1 MNRVVKI
8 IIILICIL
16 IIIGSAWWYINKKN
30 KKIEIS
36 EYEPEEEISQAQERE
51 TLISLYFKSKNT
63 GEIEPEARLMDVK
76 ELVKEPYKTLM
87 NLLMEG
93 PKNNNFETLIPEG
106 TKINKMNLNNDTLII
121 DFSKEFIE
129 KHKGAKEAEK
139 ETVDSI
145 VKTMT
150 ELTEVNSIKI
160 LIDGEEN
167 KAFLDNQIT
176 FENEFAREE

>member
-1 MNRVVKI
+1 
-8 IIILICIL
+8 
-16 IIIGSAWWYINKKN
+16 
-30 KKIEIS
+30 
-36 EYEPEEEISQAQERE
+36 
-51 TLISLYFKSKNT
+51 
-63 GEIEPEARLMDVK
+63 
-76 ELVKEPYKTLM
+76 M
-87 NLLMEG
+87 NLLMAG

-106 TKINKMNLNNDTLII
+106 TKINKMDLNNDTLII

-129 KHKGAKEAEK
+129 NHKGGKEAEK
-139 ETVDSI
+139 ETIDSI

-167 KAFLDNQIT
+167 KSFLDNQIT